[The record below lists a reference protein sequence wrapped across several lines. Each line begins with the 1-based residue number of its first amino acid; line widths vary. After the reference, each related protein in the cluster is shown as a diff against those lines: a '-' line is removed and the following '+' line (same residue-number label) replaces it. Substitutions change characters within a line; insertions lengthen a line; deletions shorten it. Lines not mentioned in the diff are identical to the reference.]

1 MPPPPGAPTAT
12 TTMLLFVAKMFLKVL
27 QSSLHHAAAETM
39 MQHRDLE
46 CLHAERAK
54 WAAEQVQ
61 AAALVAR
68 HNQDR
73 VARYCDP
80 VASRARDGLRRN
92 QHHTR
97 PHRAIR
103 QRVLALRRTRLPV
116 KECFN

>member
-1 MPPPPGAPTAT
+1 
-12 TTMLLFVAKMFLKVL
+12 MLMFVTKMIFEVL
-27 QSSLHHAAAETM
+27 MSSLHHAAAETM
-39 MQHRDLE
+39 VQYRGLE

-97 PHRAIR
+97 PHCPIR

-116 KECFN
+116 KEWFNQLLM